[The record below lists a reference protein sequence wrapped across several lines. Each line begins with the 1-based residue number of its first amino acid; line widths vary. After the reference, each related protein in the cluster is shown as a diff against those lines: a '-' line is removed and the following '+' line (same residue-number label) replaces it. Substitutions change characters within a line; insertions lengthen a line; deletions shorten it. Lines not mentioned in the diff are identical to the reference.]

1 MLFMILCTDKPG
13 HAAVRADNR
22 DAHLHYLGGFADQVF
37 AAGPTLDD
45 GGAGMTG
52 SLIIMEFEDGAAA
65 EAFSRDDPYARAG
78 LFESVVVRPW
88 RRVLPVPRGDGR

>member
-1 MLFMILCTDKPG
+1 MRAEEGRRCPSRSLSKPG
-13 HAAVRADNR
+13 PRRLAP
-22 DAHLHYLGGFADQVF
+22 GFADLQVF
-37 AAGPTLDD
+37 AAAGPTLDD